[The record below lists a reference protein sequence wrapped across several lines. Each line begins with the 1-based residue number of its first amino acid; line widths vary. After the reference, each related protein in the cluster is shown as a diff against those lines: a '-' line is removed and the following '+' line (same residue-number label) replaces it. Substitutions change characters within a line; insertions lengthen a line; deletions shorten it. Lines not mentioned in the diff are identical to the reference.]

1 MITAQA
7 ASGFLASLLEAHAAF
22 GKCKVTF
29 AFSGRTLCQVD
40 TPARSTVGEIWFWN
54 LDIAGD
60 LMIVAEIL
68 INVGSGYFAGSDY
81 TDYSCRS
88 GCSVASGENTRHI
101 LNGGPSGCL
110 DDAPFCVDTLF
121 YEVTAF
127 DALTHSCDDD
137 ITFNRDRVGA
147 DSLR

>member
-1 MITAQA
+1 M
-7 ASGFLASLLEAHAAF
+7 
-22 GKCKVTF
+22 
-29 AFSGRTLCQVD
+29 
-40 TPARSTVGEIWFWN
+40 
-54 LDIAGD
+54 
-60 LMIVAEIL
+60 
-68 INVGSGYFAGSDY
+68 
-81 TDYSCRS
+81 
-88 GCSVASGENTRHI
+88 
-101 LNGGPSGCL
+101 L

>member
-1 MITAQA
+1 M
-7 ASGFLASLLEAHAAF
+7 
-22 GKCKVTF
+22 V
-29 AFSGRTLCQVD
+29 
-40 TPARSTVGEIWFWN
+40 
-54 LDIAGD
+54 
-60 LMIVAEIL
+60 VAEIL
-68 INVGSGYFAGSDY
+68 VDVGCGYLAGSDC
-81 TDYSCRS
+81 TDHGCRS
-88 GCSVASGENTRHI
+88 GCTVASGEDTRHI

-110 DDAPFCVDTLF
+110 DDAPPRVDTLF